1 MPSSIRSRLSP
12 PALLLPRARLTLVIV
27 LVTAA
32 VSACNDATGPA
43 TQFVV
48 TGPIQNNTQAAIPA
62 DARVVVVW
70 TVSSGTPDYGYV
82 FGEGTLDRNAGTFRI
97 QFDGPPPAEAL
108 NAGVLGVGLVVA
120 TTDQSLRNGDF
131 LTDPPTGFVG
141 ITAQHAVI
149 FVSSRQDAMQLLD
162 WAAAFGDGYSVGAGV
177 EVPGTFDK
185 FAPVSPSS
193 AVLIVDDFANIEL
206 VNWT

>member
-1 MPSSIRSRLSP
+1 MPSSIRSSLFP
-12 PALLLPRARLTLVIV
+12 VALLHPRVRLTLVTL

-32 VSACNDATGPA
+32 VSGCDDATGPA
-43 TQFVV
+43 TGFVV
-48 TGPIQNNTQAAIPA
+48 TGAIQNNTQAAIPA

-82 FGEGTLDRNAGTFRI
+82 FGEGVLDRNAGTFRV

-120 TTDQSLRNGDF
+120 TTDQSLQNGDV

-149 FVSSRQDAMQLLD
+149 FVSSRQHAMQLLD
-162 WAAAFGDGYSVGAGV
+162 WAAAFGDGYSVGVGV

-185 FAPVSPSS
+185 FEPASPSS
-193 AVLIVDDFANIEL
+193 ALLIVDDLANIEV

>member
-1 MPSSIRSRLSP
+1 MPASIRSNIFSV
-12 PALLLPRARLTLVIV
+12 ALLLPRASLTLVA
-27 LVTAA
+27 LLGTAA
-32 VSACNDATGPA
+32 VSGCHDSTGPD
-43 TQFVV
+43 TGFVV

-82 FGEGTLDRNAGTFRI
+82 FGEGVLDRNAGTFRV

-108 NAGVLGVGLVVA
+108 NAGVLGIGLVVA
-120 TTDQSLRNGDF
+120 TTDHSLQNGDV
-131 LTDPPTGFVG
+131 LTDPPAGFVG
-141 ITAQHAVI
+141 ITAEHAVI

-162 WAAAFGDGYSVGAGV
+162 WAAAFGNGYSVGVGV
-177 EVPGTFDK
+177 KVPGTFDK
-185 FAPVSPSS
+185 FEPASPSS
-193 AVLIVDDFANIEL
+193 AVLIVDDLANIEV